1 MAFDA
6 KPQKIK
12 DLYNKH
18 IFSIPRNQRRYV
30 WGKDNWAELFEDLKF
45 VIDNKKVDVIKS
57 HFLGSIVLQK
67 KNDLDDI
74 TYFEII
80 DGQQRSITIVLFF
93 AAIMQVFKERNQEN
107 LFNGCKEFLLVK
119 DAKNEEHCVISTD
132 YYDLIEKI
140 IIAVCNWD
148 EKIAEKNKF
157 FKSILLSKNNSPIY
171 ECFMFFYKRLLDF
184 DDEFLWDIR
193 RALSDAKY
201 IHIFA
206 DNDEDSYTIF
216 EILNARGLVLEDYE
230 LIKNYIMRYILPQEE
245 TMVDRVKELWKDNIE
260 KPLGSNISKFFQH
273 YAKHKYRMDLNQK
286 EVFSIIKKATKN
298 NVNEFFQDLQVK
310 AKYYSLIVNPT
321 DSCATEVLSNVEIHV
336 FTFLKKKRAIQFR
349 PIMMSLMHRKNDGD
363 ISEETYN
370 EILTFIYRFF
380 VCYNIIGEEK
390 SNKLED
396 VIRKYSPLI
405 ENDYTDQLLEEFKNS
420 LKKKIPDYNTFK
432 NSFRNIGWSNHNDFY
447 KNSKF
452 KNRVLTV
459 LELIESYESR
469 CAILNPFTIEH
480 IIPDSSNDPNA
491 YNIGNMIP
499 LEDFKNEALKNK
511 SVAEKFEV
519 YSDSGF
525 KMARNF
531 SRYYTPNFS
540 PLQRNEMMAKK
551 IYREIL
557 RLG

>member
-1 MAFDA
+1 
-6 KPQKIK
+6 
-12 DLYNKH
+12 
-18 IFSIPRNQRRYV
+18 
-30 WGKDNWAELFEDLKF
+30 
-45 VIDNKKVDVIKS
+45 
-57 HFLGSIVLQK
+57 
-67 KNDLDDI
+67 
-74 TYFEII
+74 
-80 DGQQRSITIVLFF
+80 
-93 AAIMQVFKERNQEN
+93 MQVFKERNQEN

-148 EKIAEKNKF
+148 EKIAEKSKF

-260 KPLGSNISKFFQH
+260 KSLGSNISKFFQH

-363 ISEETYN
+363 ISEEAYN

-405 ENDYTDQLLEEFKNS
+405 ENEYTDQLLEEFKNS
-420 LKKKIPDYNTFK
+420 LKKKIPDYNTFR

-447 KNSKF
+447 KNSKL

-511 SVAEKFEV
+511 SVAEKVEA

-551 IYREIL
+551 IYIEIF

>member
-1 MAFDA
+1 
-6 KPQKIK
+6 
-12 DLYNKH
+12 
-18 IFSIPRNQRRYV
+18 
-30 WGKDNWAELFEDLKF
+30 
-45 VIDNKKVDVIKS
+45 
-57 HFLGSIVLQK
+57 
-67 KNDLDDI
+67 
-74 TYFEII
+74 
-80 DGQQRSITIVLFF
+80 
-93 AAIMQVFKERNQEN
+93 MQVFKERNQEN

-260 KPLGSNISKFFQH
+260 KSLGSNISKFFQH

-363 ISEETYN
+363 ISEEPYN

-390 SNKLED
+390 SNKLE
-396 VIRKYSPLI
+396 
-405 ENDYTDQLLEEFKNS
+405 E
-420 LKKKIPDYNTFK
+420 
-432 NSFRNIGWSNHNDFY
+432 IGRASCRE
-447 KNSKF
+447 
-452 KNRVLTV
+452 RV
-459 LELIESYESR
+459 
-469 CAILNPFTIEH
+469 
-480 IIPDSSNDPNA
+480 
-491 YNIGNMIP
+491 
-499 LEDFKNEALKNK
+499 
-511 SVAEKFEV
+511 
-519 YSDSGF
+519 
-525 KMARNF
+525 
-531 SRYYTPNFS
+531 
-540 PLQRNEMMAKK
+540 
-551 IYREIL
+551 
-557 RLG
+557 